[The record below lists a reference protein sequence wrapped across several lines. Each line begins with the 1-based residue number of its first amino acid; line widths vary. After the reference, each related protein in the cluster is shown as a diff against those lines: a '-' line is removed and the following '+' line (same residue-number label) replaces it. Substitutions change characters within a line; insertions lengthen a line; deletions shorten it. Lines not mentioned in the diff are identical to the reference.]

1 MDDSRDKYAKPGKG
15 NRNDRAGEG
24 RRPDSKPR
32 DRSDPR
38 PGADRDRSDRRGA
51 ADRQTRNKPGFDR
64 RGKQENLIIGRN
76 AVAELIRSGAPVD
89 RIYASGVEGSVIPIL
104 AEARAAGITV
114 IETTNEALDRMAG
127 GERHQGIAAAAAEKA
142 YSTVEDILKIAEE
155 RGEKP
160 LIVVCDGIE
169 DPHNLG
175 AVIRCAECAGAHGV
189 IIPERRACGLTPAV
203 ARASAGAIIHMA
215 VAKVP
220 NIASVIETLKKAG
233 VWTFAAEAGGTD
245 FFEADWN
252 LPCAIVMGGED
263 SGVSR
268 LVRERCDFTV
278 SIPMYGHV
286 NSLNVSTAASVLLC
300 HAARMQRKGG

>member
-1 MDDSRDKYAKPGKG
+1 MEKNRKNRSPGPASDGSSRGSGKPGYRERPNGPGRPKM
-15 NRNDRAGEG
+15 RA
-24 RRPDSKPR
+24 
-32 DRSDPR
+32 
-38 PGADRDRSDRRGA
+38 
-51 ADRQTRNKPGFDR
+51 
-64 RGKQENLIIGRN
+64 ENLVVGRN

-89 RIYASGVEGSVIPIL
+89 RIYAADVEGSAVSIL
-104 AEARAAGITV
+104 AEAREAGITV
-114 IETTNEALDRMAG
+114 IDTTNEALDRMAG
-127 GERHQGIAAAAAEKA
+127 GEKHQGIAAAAAEKA
-142 YSTVEDILKIAEE
+142 YSTVEDILKIAED

-203 ARASAGAIIHMA
+203 TRASAGAIHYMA

-220 NIASVIETLKKAG
+220 NIANTVETLKRSG
-233 VWTFAAEAGGTD
+233 VWTFAAEAGGQD
-245 FFEADWN
+245 FFRADWN
-252 LPCAIVMGGED
+252 LPCAIVLGGED

-300 HAARMQRKGG
+300 HAARMQRTGK

>member
-1 MDDSRDKYAKPGKG
+1 MRVMDDNRQKKKPVPGGKG
-15 NRNDRAGEG
+15 GKSRARDANGGGSASFRTEPDREKGP
-24 RRPDSKPR
+24 RR
-32 DRSDPR
+32 
-38 PGADRDRSDRRGA
+38 GSDRNGYASR
-51 ADRQTRNKPGFDR
+51 REKP
-64 RGKQENLIIGRN
+64 ENLVIGRN
-76 AVAELIRSGAPVD
+76 AVQELIRTGAPVD
-89 RIYASGVEGSVIPIL
+89 RIYASGTEGAVIPIL
-104 AEARAAGITV
+104 AEARRTGITV
-114 IETTNEALDRMAG
+114 IDSTNDALDRMAC
-127 GERHQGIAAAAAEKA
+127 GERHQGIAAVAAEKA
-142 YSTVEDILKIAEE
+142 YSTLDDILAIAAE

-175 AVIRCAECAGAHGV
+175 AVIRCAECEGAHGV

-203 ARASAGAIIHMA
+203 TKASAGALFHMA

-220 NIASVIETLKKAG
+220 NIANAVEQLKKAG
-233 VWTFAAEAGGTD
+233 IWTFAAEADGTD
-245 FFEADWN
+245 FYEADWN
-252 LPCAIVMGGED
+252 VPCALVLGGED

-300 HAARMQRKGG
+300 HAARMQRTGR